1 MYIEVSLLCVQGVKG
16 SIGSFINLIMELK
29 KCCNHA
35 FLVRLPD
42 ANDET
47 VDVDRFEVMMTLLS
61 LHTHVHTHI
70 PVVIKLQGTF
80 HNLATPLSYMNFT
93 SQPHKY

>member
-1 MYIEVSLLCVQGVKG
+1 VLLCIDVQGVKG

-42 ANDET
+42 TSDDAAVE
-47 VDVDRFEVMMTLLS
+47 VDRFEVMLTENIHFLS
-61 LHTHVHTHI
+61 NDFYCLDLFI
-70 PVVIKLQGTF
+70 
-80 HNLATPLSYMNFT
+80 FT
-93 SQPHKY
+93 GISGDFDY